1 MKTFLTILGLA
12 CTLTVGAQSKQAF
25 EKTALEEITA
35 DKFLAGGNA
44 VDYDRLPRKALTP
57 APKNYEPFYLSHY
70 GRHGSRWLL
79 NDRDYSSPI
88 TTLRDA
94 KKVGVLSATGEKVL
108 AKLEEIQKTSRG
120 RLGDLSDVGEKQ
132 HHGIAK
138 RMVQN
143 FPEIFKAPGL
153 QLDARSTTSVRA
165 ILSMMAEC
173 EELMQANATATI
185 HNEAN
190 EANMSY
196 MNASKGGVQRASE
209 GKARPIQSEYENKMR
224 DPRRLMKVLFTD
236 QDWVYM
242 NLMPRQL
249 MGSLYDIAT
258 NQQSHDND
266 TELLEI
272 FTAEELYKCWINN
285 NLYWYLNYANAPQ
298 TDHTMPWAQAN
309 LLRNIIETADT
320 IVNGNKPQATLRFGH
335 DTVVLPI
342 VSLMELGGWGCSID
356 NLDELDTYFRS
367 YMVIPTACNIQLIFY
382 RSKKGKSGDILV
394 KALLNE
400 NEVTMPVETDMF
412 PYYKWSDVKEFY
424 EAKLKK
430 QPKPMP
436 GMSAPT
442 QDRQIPA
449 AFLQMM
455 QQQQQSY

>member
-12 CTLTVGAQSKQAF
+12 CTLTVSAQTKQAF
-25 EKTALEEITA
+25 EKSALEEITA

-57 APKNYEPFYLSHY
+57 TPKGYEPYYLSHY

-94 KKVGVLSATGEKVL
+94 KKASVLSATGEKVL
-108 AKLEEIQKTSRG
+108 TKLEEIQKTSRG

-138 RMVQN
+138 RMIAN
-143 FPEIFKAPGL
+143 FPEIFKAPNL
-153 QLDARSTTSVRA
+153 LLDARSTTSVRA
-165 ILSMMAEC
+165 ILSMIAEC

-190 EANMSY
+190 DNIMSY
-196 MNASKGGVQRASE
+196 MNASKGGLQRASE
-209 GKARPIQSEYENKMR
+209 GKARPIQNEYEAKMR

-272 FTAEELYKCWINN
+272 FTAEELYKLWINN

-309 LLRNIIETADT
+309 LLKNIIETADT
-320 IVNGNKPQATLRFGH
+320 VTKKQATLRFGH

-382 RSKKGKSGDILV
+382 RPKKGNGDILV

-412 PYYKWSDVKEFY
+412 PYYKWNDVKEFY

-430 QPKPMP
+430 QPRPLP

-442 QDRQIPA
+442 QERQIPA

-455 QQQQQSY
+455 QQQQQQSY

>member
-12 CTLTVGAQSKQAF
+12 CTLTVGAQNKQAF
-25 EKTALEEITA
+25 EKSALEEITA
-35 DKFLAGGNA
+35 NRFLAGGNA

-57 APKNYEPFYLSHY
+57 TPKGYEPYYLSHY

-79 NDRDYSSPI
+79 NERDYSSPI

-94 KKVGVLSATGEKVL
+94 QKAGVLSATGEKVL

-120 RLGDLSDVGEKQ
+120 RLGDLSDIGEKQ

-138 RMVQN
+138 RMIAN
-143 FPEIFKAPGL
+143 FPEIFKAPNL
-153 QLDARSTTSVRA
+153 LLDARSTTSVRA
-165 ILSMMAEC
+165 ILSMIAEC
-173 EELMQANATATI
+173 EELMQANASATI

-190 EANMSY
+190 DNIMSY
-196 MNASKGGVQRASE
+196 MNASKGGLQRANE
-209 GKARPIQSEYENKMR
+209 GKARPIQNEYENKLR
-224 DPRRLMKVLFTD
+224 DPRRLMKVLF
-236 QDWVYM
+236 
-242 NLMPRQL
+242 
-249 MGSLYDIAT
+249 IAT

-266 TELLEI
+266 TELLEL

-285 NLYWYLNYANAPQ
+285 NLYWYLNFANAPQ

-309 LLRNIIETADT
+309 LLKNIIETADT
-320 IVNGNKPQATLRFGH
+320 IVNGGKPQATLRFGH

-367 YMVIPTACNIQLIFY
+367 YMVIPTACNIQLVFY
-382 RSKKGKSGDILV
+382 RPKKGKTGDILV

-400 NEVTMPVETDMF
+400 NEVTMPVKTDMF
-412 PYYKWSDVKEFY
+412 PYYKWSDVKAFY

-442 QDRQIPA
+442 QERQIPA
-449 AFLQMM
+449 TFLQMM

>member
-1 MKTFLTILGLA
+1 M
-12 CTLTVGAQSKQAF
+12 
-25 EKTALEEITA
+25 
-35 DKFLAGGNA
+35 
-44 VDYDRLPRKALTP
+44 
-57 APKNYEPFYLSHY
+57 
-70 GRHGSRWLL
+70 
-79 NDRDYSSPI
+79 
-88 TTLRDA
+88 
-94 KKVGVLSATGEKVL
+94 

-138 RMVQN
+138 RMIAN
-143 FPEIFKAPGL
+143 FPEIFKAPNL
-153 QLDARSTTSVRA
+153 LLDARSTTSVRA
-165 ILSMMAEC
+165 ILSMIAEC

-190 EANMSY
+190 DNIMSY
-196 MNASKGGVQRASE
+196 MNASKGGLQRASE
-209 GKARPIQSEYENKMR
+209 GKARPIQNEYEAKMR

-272 FTAEELYKCWINN
+272 FTAEELYKLWINN

-309 LLRNIIETADT
+309 LLKNIIETADT
-320 IVNGNKPQATLRFGH
+320 ITKKQATLRFGH

-367 YMVIPTACNIQLIFY
+367 YMVIPTACNIQLIF
-382 RSKKGKSGDILV
+382 
-394 KALLNE
+394 
-400 NEVTMPVETDMF
+400 
-412 PYYKWSDVKEFY
+412 
-424 EAKLKK
+424 
-430 QPKPMP
+430 
-436 GMSAPT
+436 
-442 QDRQIPA
+442 
-449 AFLQMM
+449 
-455 QQQQQSY
+455 

>member
-1 MKTFLTILGLA
+1 MYFCRNFSKNRPYFKKTYEMRAIITTLSLA
-12 CTLTVGAQSKQAF
+12 LTLTLSAQTKQAY
-25 EKTALEEITA
+25 EKSALEEITA

-57 APKNYEPFYLSHY
+57 APKGYEPFYLSHY

-79 NDRDYSSPI
+79 NERDYSAPI
-88 TTLRDA
+88 TTLR
-94 KKVGVLSATGEKVL
+94 
-108 AKLEEIQKTSRG
+108 EEIQKMSKG
-120 RLGDLSDVGEKQ
+120 HLGDLTPLGEQQ

-143 FPEIFKAPGL
+143 FPEIFKTPNL
-153 QLDARSTTSVRA
+153 HIDARSTTSVRS
-165 ILSMMAEC
+165 ILSMIAEC
-173 EELMQANATATI
+173 EELAQANPTATI

-190 EANMSY
+190 EANMRY
-196 MNASKGGVQRASE
+196 MNASKDGLQRANE
-209 GKARPIQSEYENKMR
+209 GKARPIQGEYEAKMR

-236 QDWVYM
+236 QDWVYI

-258 NQQSHDND
+258 NQQSHDGD
-266 TELLEI
+266 TELLDL
-272 FTAEELYKCWINN
+272 FTAEELYKLWINN

-298 TDHTMPWAQAN
+298 TDHVMPWAQSN

-320 IVNGNKPQATLRFGH
+320 VTQKQATLRFGH

-342 VSLMELGGWGCSID
+342 VSLMELGGMGCSID
-356 NLDELDTYFRS
+356 NLDELDTWFRS

-382 RSKKGKSGDILV
+382 RPVKNKPGDILV

-412 PYYKWSDVKEFY
+412 PYYKWVDVKAFY
-424 EAKLKK
+424 LEKLKK
-430 QPKPMP
+430 QPKNPFP
-436 GMSAPT
+436 NAPAQT
-442 QDRQIPA
+442 PQIPA
-449 AFLQMM
+449 FLQQMM
-455 QQQQQSY
+455 NANQ

>member
-1 MKTFLTILGLA
+1 MKRFLTILGIA
-12 CTLTVGAQSKQAF
+12 CTLTAGAQTNQAF
-25 EKTALEEITA
+25 EKSALEEITA

-57 APKNYEPFYLSHY
+57 APKGYEPYYLSHY

-79 NDRDYSSPI
+79 NERDYSSPI

-94 KKVGVLSATGEKVL
+94 KKAGVLSATGDKVL
-108 AKLEEIQKTSRG
+108 AKLEEIQKNSRG
-120 RLGDLSDVGEKQ
+120 RLGDLSDVGERQ
-132 HHGIAK
+132 HHNIAK

-153 QLDARSTTSVRA
+153 QLDVRSTTSVRA
-165 ILSMMAEC
+165 ILSMIAEC

-190 EANMSY
+190 ENIMSY
-196 MNASKGGVQRASE
+196 MNASKGGLQRANE
-209 GKARPIQSEYENKMR
+209 GKARTIQGDYENKMR

-285 NLYWYLNYANAPQ
+285 NLYWYLNFANAPQ
-298 TDHTMPWAQAN
+298 TDHTMPWAQ
-309 LLRNIIETADT
+309 
-320 IVNGNKPQATLRFGH
+320 V
-335 DTVVLPI
+335 
-342 VSLMELGGWGCSID
+342 
-356 NLDELDTYFRS
+356 
-367 YMVIPTACNIQLIFY
+367 
-382 RSKKGKSGDILV
+382 
-394 KALLNE
+394 
-400 NEVTMPVETDMF
+400 
-412 PYYKWSDVKEFY
+412 
-424 EAKLKK
+424 
-430 QPKPMP
+430 
-436 GMSAPT
+436 SAPT
-442 QDRQIPA
+442 QERH
-449 AFLQMM
+449 
-455 QQQQQSY
+455 SYR